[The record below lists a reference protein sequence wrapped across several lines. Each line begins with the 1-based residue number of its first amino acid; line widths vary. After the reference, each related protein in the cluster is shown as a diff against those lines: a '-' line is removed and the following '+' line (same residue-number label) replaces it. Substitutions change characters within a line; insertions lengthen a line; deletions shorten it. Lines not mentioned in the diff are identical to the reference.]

1 MTNDSFP
8 ALSAH
13 SRRTALIDAGT
24 RVSYGR
30 LNARIDRLAAGLL
43 GGRTDLREERVA
55 VFAPAGL
62 DYVTALHGIW
72 RAGGIAVPLNVAS
85 AEPELAHRLAD
96 AEVTRLLAGR
106 EQRPAARRLGRA
118 LGIQSLAAENLPEK
132 ERGELPEIDAGRRAM
147 IVFTSGTSG
156 RPKGVVTTHGAI
168 RAQITTL
175 LDAWKWSEAD
185 VIPLFLP
192 LHHVHGIINVLS
204 CALWRGATVHA
215 MPRLDIPALCA
226 RVAAGTYTLFMA
238 VPTIYVKL
246 IRHIRQL
253 HPARQEA
260 VRAGFRRMRVNIA
273 GSSACPSRLF
283 HEWRALTGQAILER
297 YGTTETGMALANP
310 YDGERRA
317 GAVGQALPG
326 VTVQLFGDNGEPIGS
341 DAVPGEI
348 RVQGPSV
355 LKEYWNNAEET
366 AKSFRDGWFCTGDV
380 AVREDG
386 YYRILGRASIDII
399 KSGGYKL
406 SALEIE
412 GVLQAHEA
420 IREAAVVGVP
430 DETWGESVTAA
441 VTLEEGASLDL
452 AGLKQ
457 WCGGRIS
464 AYKIPKRL
472 KVLNEFP
479 RNEMG
484 KVLKTAL
491 RELF

>member
-1 MTNDSFP
+1 MKNDSFP

-13 SRRTALIDAGT
+13 SQRTALIDADT

-30 LNARIDRLAAGLL
+30 LQARIDRLAAGLL
-43 GGRTDLREERVA
+43 GQRADLREERVA

-106 EQRPAARRLGRA
+106 EHRAAARRLGRA
-118 LGIQSLAAENLPEK
+118 LGIQLLAAEDLPEK
-132 ERGELPEIDAGRRAM
+132 ECGKLPEIDAGRRAM

-175 LDAWKWSEAD
+175 LDAWKWSKAD
-185 VIPLFLP
+185 AIPLFLP

-226 RVAAGTYTLFMA
+226 QVAAGAYTLFMA

-253 HPARQEA
+253 PPDRQEA

-273 GSSACPSRLF
+273 GSSACPARLF

-317 GAVGQALPG
+317 GSVGQALPG
-326 VTVQLFGDNGEPIGS
+326 VAVQLFGDNGEPIGS
-341 DAVPGEI
+341 DATPGEI
-348 RVQGPSV
+348 RVRGPSV

-430 DETWGESVTAA
+430 DETWGESVAAA

-452 AGLKQ
+452 ASLKQ

>member
-1 MTNDSFP
+1 MKNDSFP
-8 ALSAH
+8 ALSGHA
-13 SRRTALIDAGT
+13 RRIALVDGGK

-30 LNARIDRLAAGLL
+30 LSARIDRLSAGLL
-43 GGRTDLREERVA
+43 GQRADLREERVA

-85 AEPELAHRLAD
+85 AEPELLHYLA
-96 AEVTRLLAGR
+96 AAGITRVLAGR
-106 EQRPAARRLGRA
+106 DHELAARRLGRGP
-118 LGIQSLAAENLPEK
+118 GIQSIAAEDLL
-132 ERGELPEIDAGRRAM
+132 EREPRRLPEIGAGRRAM

-156 RPKGVVTTHGAI
+156 TPKGVVITHRAI
-168 RAQITTL
+168 RAQVNML
-175 LDAWKWSEAD
+175 LEAWKWSEAD

-226 RVAAGTYTLFMA
+226 RVAAGAYTLFMA

-253 HPARQEA
+253 PPSRQEA
-260 VRAGFRRMRVNIA
+260 VSAGFRRMRVNIA
-273 GSSACPSRLF
+273 GSSACPAELF
-283 HEWRALTGQAILER
+283 REWQALTGQAILER

-317 GAVGQALPG
+317 GSVGQALPG
-326 VTVQLFGDNGEPIGS
+326 VSVRLFGDNGESIGS
-341 DAVPGEI
+341 DGMPGEI
-348 RVQGPSV
+348 RVKGPGILS
-355 LKEYWNNAEET
+355 EYWNNAEET
-366 AKSFRDGWFCTGDV
+366 GKSLRDGWFCTGDI

-412 GVLQAHEA
+412 GVLLAHDG

-430 DETWGESVTAA
+430 DDTWGESVAAA
-441 VTLEEGASLDL
+441 VTLKEGASLDL
-452 AGLKQ
+452 AGLKL
-457 WCGGRIS
+457 WCGGRMS

-472 KVLNEFP
+472 KVLDMFP